1 MTAPLYVAPFA
12 SVVTKLSYVE
22 RLLLVAFVVPEV
34 TKATRK
40 CPPGTRPVGVTMIGD
55 ADAVPVL
62 IAARANTD
70 NTDNKFFKTYL
81 SGDSESLQLQTI
93 RKTIEGPAYSRFA
106 TSHPYRCGPPYRC
119 GWPASEKQSPSDWIQ
134 SGNRGIALIDTSPHL
149 TAIVSKTNPSHHTA
163 YRQRTALLG
172 YSHVCFSVHQEF
184 FVFKKKIDFSLK
196 LRKSPFARLIV

>member
-1 MTAPLYVAPFA
+1 MMAFHVMTAPLYVAPFA

-106 TSHPYRCGPPYRC
+106 TSHPYRCGRPI
-119 GWPASEKQSPSDWIQ
+119 SEKRSPSGGK
-134 SGNRGIALIDTSPHL
+134 SRNRFDRQVAEAHL
-149 TAIVSKTNPSHHTA
+149 TETISKTYLPHHTDN
-163 YRQRTALLG
+163 RQTALLPS
-172 YSHVCFSVHQEF
+172 YSQVCRSLHQ
-184 FVFKKKIDFSLK
+184 
-196 LRKSPFARLIV
+196 